1 MKTKKTNVI
10 LISAMTFAMFFIGM
24 LSVSY
29 AAEKGMQAEKAMHPE
44 KAKMVKTH
52 HAMKS
57 AMVKVSGMIVAN
69 KNKKGKI
76 VSYSLQ
82 EDGGQALLLSK
93 HGKGMELRKMVGSKI
108 EATGAVKEIK
118 HGKMIIVKE
127 FKKIE

>member
-10 LISAMTFAMFFIGM
+10 LITAMTFAMFFVAM
-24 LSVSY
+24 LSFAY
-29 AAEKGMQAEKAMHPE
+29 AADQGKQAEKAAMI
-44 KAKMVKTH
+44 KTH

-57 AMVKVSGMIVAN
+57 AMVKVSGIIVAN

-76 VSYSLQ
+76 VSYALQ

-93 HGKGMELRKMVGSKI
+93 HGKGMELRKMVGSKV